1 MVNKTHKLAENVFL
15 LNALYLYVLSKYRI
29 ILLQMAA
36 FHKSNSSI
44 GKTEF
49 AKCKI
54 QPLNQ
59 SFNNLANF
67 STVRIF
73 SL

>member
-15 LNALYLYVLSKYRI
+15 LKTLYLYVLSKYRI

-36 FHKSNSSI
+36 FINQILQLGKLNLLNVKFNRSI
-44 GKTEF
+44 
-49 AKCKI
+49 
-54 QPLNQ
+54 
-59 SFNNLANF
+59 NLLIE
-67 STVRIF
+67 VIVF

>member
-15 LNALYLYVLSKYRI
+15 LKALYLYVLSKYRI

-36 FHKSNSSI
+36 FINQILQLGKLNLLNVKFNRSI
-44 GKTEF
+44 
-49 AKCKI
+49 
-54 QPLNQ
+54 
-59 SFNNLANF
+59 NLLIKANF